1 MLIDSPRHGITRN
14 PWDPD
19 FTLGGFSG
27 GAAVAVAPGMGPSAV
42 TTDGAGSSRI
52 PASCCGVL
60 GLKATLGRIPNEDGA
75 DLFGAFSYI
84 GAVTR
89 TTWDLVM
96 MLNAMSGAEPGYPWA
111 RSPSADRY
119 RITIT
124 TTIFLASWRT
134 SSGGLQPVRPR
145 NSLNRLTLHKSK
157 FLFRGAPPLLASRRR
172 TEVPDAVGN
181 LLEF

>member
-1 MLIDSPRHGITRN
+1 MGSG
-14 PWDPD
+14 
-19 FTLGGFSG
+19 FTLGGSSG
-27 GAAVAVAPGMGPSAV
+27 GAAVAVATGMGPFAV

-52 PASCCGVL
+52 PASCCGGL

-84 GAVTR
+84 GAMTR
-89 TTWDLVM
+89 TTGDLVR
-96 MLNAMSGAEPGYPWA
+96 MLNAMSGAELGYPWA

-134 SSGGLQPVRPR
+134 SSGGLQLVGPR

-157 FLFRGAPPLLASRRR
+157 FLFQGAPRLLALRRR